1 MAFAATR
8 IHRTLS
14 AFARDTSGATA
25 IEYSMIAAGIAGVVM
40 VAISTLGSTVQ
51 TNFYGKIVGN
61 WQ

>member
-1 MAFAATR
+1 MAFTATR
-8 IHRTLS
+8 MRRHLS
-14 AFARDTSGATA
+14 AFAHDDRGATA
-25 IEYSMIAAGIAGVVM
+25 IEYSMIAAGIAGAVM

>member
-1 MAFAATR
+1 MR
-8 IHRTLS
+8 RHLS
-14 AFARDTSGATA
+14 AFAHDDRGATA
-25 IEYSMIAAGIAGVVM
+25 IEYSMIAAGIAGAVM